1 MVHWSQIERATSPV
15 AETKTCCIMDLP
27 TNPITDPSLFE
38 STLADK
44 IAYGRMVSLNV
55 TCPWGIATV
64 YGILK
69 RDPDGYYVV
78 RSSDGMSNGL
88 FKLGDVRRIGGICIW
103 LNY

>member
-1 MVHWSQIERATSPV
+1 MNE
-15 AETKTCCIMDLP
+15 
-27 TNPITDPSLFE
+27 PIDPSLFE

-55 TCPWGIATV
+55 SSPWGIATI
-64 YGILK
+64 YGTLK
-69 RDPDGYYVV
+69 LDLDGYYVV

-88 FKLGDVRRIGGICIW
+88 FKLKDVRRIGDICIW